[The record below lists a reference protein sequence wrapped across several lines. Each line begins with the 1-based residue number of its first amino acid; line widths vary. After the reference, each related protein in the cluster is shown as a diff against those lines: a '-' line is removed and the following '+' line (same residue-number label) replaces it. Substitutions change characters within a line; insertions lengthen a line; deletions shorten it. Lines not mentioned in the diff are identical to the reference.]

1 MYILYDIMKQIWYD
15 SYEISF
21 KIIIKE
27 GKSDHYF
34 SCFYFGNK
42 KLEKNVQHV
51 ACLYEQY
58 IEKTCVS
65 F

>member
-1 MYILYDIMKQIWYD
+1 VITIFLVSI
-15 SYEISF
+15 
-21 KIIIKE
+21 
-27 GKSDHYF
+27 
-34 SCFYFGNK
+34 FGNK
-42 KLEKNVQHV
+42 KLEKNVKHV